1 MESMDAM
8 EHDKISELN
17 EESDPSPDTCIS
29 QAVDKKMIQ
38 KIVADLPEQCRL
50 PIPVYDS
57 ADLSIQEIAETLK
70 IPEGTVKSRLN
81 KARQLLK
88 KELEEIGYDR

>member
-1 MESMDAM
+1 
-8 EHDKISELN
+8 
-17 EESDPSPDTCIS
+17 
-29 QAVDKKMIQ
+29 MIQ
-38 KIVADLPEQCRL
+38 KIVADLPEKFRIL
-50 PIPVYDS
+50 IHLYYS

>member
-1 MESMDAM
+1 MSLICL
-8 EHDKISELN
+8 KIQNSIHL
-17 EESDPSPDTCIS
+17 
-29 QAVDKKMIQ
+29 
-38 KIVADLPEQCRL
+38 
-50 PIPVYDS
+50 YYS